1 MGMTSS
7 TNARGVLSA
16 LALSIAA
23 AASIALAYLAGSP
36 SPAQFNTS
44 IGQKLS
50 TLTDNWDR
58 LSVAQGGALPTSS
71 ADVKKLAL
79 QEHGQVATNALASIY
94 EDCNAL
100 RSTERSPLD
109 NELYPSYVKQRNE
122 VAQACSTMARLV
134 ASNAFTYEQFREIAM
149 LQRKHHDAA
158 AVLVET
164 ERKQALAPDAKEK
177 QQAAAARQNMLALQS
192 WREQED

>member
-7 TNARGVLSA
+7 TDAKGAFYA
-16 LALSIAA
+16 LALSIVA
-23 AASIALAYLAGSP
+23 AASIALAYLALSP

-44 IGQKLS
+44 IGLKLS

-58 LSVAQGGALPTSS
+58 LSVAQGGSLPTSS
-71 ADVKKLAL
+71 ADVKKLTS
-79 QEHGQVATNALASIY
+79 QEHGQVSTKALASIY

-100 RSTERSPLD
+100 RSTERTPLD
-109 NELYPSYVKQRNE
+109 NELYPAYAKQRDE

-134 ASNAFTYEQFREIAM
+134 ARNAFTYEQFREVAM
-149 LQRKHHDAA
+149 RQRKNHDTAA
-158 AVLVET
+158 AQVET